1 MKALLENI
9 AGLFKVK
16 TIMTLLLVVTLVI
29 LAVSATALGKTVWNR
44 LPEKAQKIAAPV
56 LMLASLLTA
65 TAYLVSGSYNPFLYF
80 RF

>member
-29 LAVSATALGKTVWNR
+29 LALRGEIENEFFIATVSSVVT
-44 LPEKAQKIAAPV
+44 
-56 LMLASLLTA
+56 
-65 TAYLVSGSYNPFLYF
+65 YYF
-80 RF
+80 THNKNKEE

>member
-29 LAVSATALGKTVWNR
+29 LALRGEIENDFFIATVSSVVTYYFTRNQN
-44 LPEKAQKIAAPV
+44 KAE
-56 LMLASLLTA
+56 
-65 TAYLVSGSYNPFLYF
+65 
-80 RF
+80 

>member
-29 LAVSATALGKTVWNR
+29 LALRGEIKNEFFIATVSSVVTYYFTRNQN
-44 LPEKAQKIAAPV
+44 KAE
-56 LMLASLLTA
+56 
-65 TAYLVSGSYNPFLYF
+65 
-80 RF
+80 

>member
-29 LAVSATALGKTVWNR
+29 LALRGEIENEFFIATVSSVVTYYFTRNQN
-44 LPEKAQKIAAPV
+44 KAE
-56 LMLASLLTA
+56 
-65 TAYLVSGSYNPFLYF
+65 
-80 RF
+80 

>member
-29 LAVSATALGKTVWNR
+29 LALRGEIENEFFIASVSSVVT
-44 LPEKAQKIAAPV
+44 
-56 LMLASLLTA
+56 
-65 TAYLVSGSYNPFLYF
+65 YYF
-80 RF
+80 TRNKNKEE